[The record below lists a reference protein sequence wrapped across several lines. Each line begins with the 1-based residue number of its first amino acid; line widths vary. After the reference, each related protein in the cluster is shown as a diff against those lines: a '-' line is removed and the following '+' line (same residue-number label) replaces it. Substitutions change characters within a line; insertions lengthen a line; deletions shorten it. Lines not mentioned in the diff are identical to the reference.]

1 MFTQFSTNPSS
12 FFSGIFQTIGRPSRA
27 LMLPH
32 TLIGS
37 ALKFVPVADAMLLS
51 MTKNSNADDANN
63 QGKVVGVAI
72 QLQNDVSFEQVTLR
86 HANNIQRALLQQQFN
101 NNNQNGEWI
110 ARICAAL
117 DGRVFI
123 FLMVDAVKVQEQ
135 SRQEDDP
142 DEVQTERKSATTTS
156 KLLLIPRPPTSSS
169 RKNQHQRRI
178 HEESVTDLQ
187 ARLTLTAAHVL
198 KKRHQEARFNAV
210 AGFSVADVKVVLQ
223 EQRRNEML
231 KGNKVVAKLVAEQSR
246 NELDDEETLEVL
258 VGEILAGS
266 CSVLKTEN
274 GSRQD
279 DDIEF
284 VDFLPG

>member
-1 MFTQFSTNPSS
+1 
-12 FFSGIFQTIGRPSRA
+12 
-27 LMLPH
+27 
-32 TLIGS
+32 
-37 ALKFVPVADAMLLS
+37 MLL
-51 MTKNSNADDANN
+51 NADDNN

-135 SRQEDDP
+135 SRHEEVN
-142 DEVQTERKSATTTS
+142 DEVQTERKMIM
-156 KLLLIPRPPTSSS
+156 IPRPPPSSSS
-169 RKNQHQRRI
+169 RKNQHERRI

-187 ARLTLTAAHVL
+187 ARLTLTAAHVF

-231 KGNKVVAKLVAEQSR
+231 KGNNVAAKLLAGQNS

-266 CSVLKTEN
+266 CSVLKTEKVA
-274 GSRQD
+274 RQD
-279 DDIEF
+279 DDIDF